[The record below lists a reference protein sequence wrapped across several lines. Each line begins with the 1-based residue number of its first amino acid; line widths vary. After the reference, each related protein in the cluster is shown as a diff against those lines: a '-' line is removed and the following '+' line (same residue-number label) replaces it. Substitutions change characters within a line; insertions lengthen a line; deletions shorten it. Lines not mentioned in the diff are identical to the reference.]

1 MGNGPG
7 RDRFE
12 EHTVGATLIG
22 VNLAHPVKIQGYL
35 LVIFITPSDS
45 GCGF

>member
-12 EHTVGATLIG
+12 EHPVGATFIG
-22 VNLAHPVKIQGYL
+22 VNLAHPVKTQGHL
-35 LVIFITPSDS
+35 LVILITPSDS
-45 GCGF
+45 GCGC